1 MPYNYILRCKQINN
15 SHKGILL
22 FLGRIIIVY
31 IVMIGAAIGA
41 GLSAAGAIAG
51 GIMRDKAIKKEQEQL
66 AKKEAEERDWY
77 NRRYNE
83 DATARADAQ
92 RAITMTEEAMKARN
106 RAAQGAAAVMGGSPD
121 AVIAAQRANAA
132 AMADTASAVAAA
144 GEQRKDAI
152 EAQHRATQDT
162 FDAARMEQERN
173 RANAIAAATQGV
185 MSAGANI
192 ASGLTFDSI
201 KGDKKKEETA

>member
-1 MPYNYILRCKQINN
+1 MKIVGY
-15 SHKGILL
+15 
-22 FLGRIIIVY
+22 FWRIILSVY
-31 IVMIGAAIGA
+31 NIMIGAAIGA

-51 GIMRDKAIKKEQEQL
+51 GIMRNKAIKKEQELL
-66 AKKEAEERDWY
+66 AKKEAEERDWF

-121 AVIAAQRANAA
+121 AVIAAQQANAA
-132 AMADTASAVAAA
+132 AMADTASAIAAA

-152 EAQHRATQDT
+152 EAQYRAKQDT

-173 RANAIAAATQGV
+173 RANAVAAATQGV
-185 MSAGANI
+185 MGAGANI
-192 ASGLTFDSI
+192 ASGLTFDPI

>member
-1 MPYNYILRCKQINN
+1 M
-15 SHKGILL
+15 L
-22 FLGRIIIVY
+22 FLSEIIIVY

-51 GIMRDKAIKKEQEQL
+51 GIMRNKAIKKEQELL

-92 RAITMTEEAMKARN
+92 RAITMTEEAMKNRN
-106 RAAQGAAAVMGGSPD
+106 RAAQGAAAVMGGPQD
-121 AVIAAQRANAA
+121 AVIAAQQANAQ
-132 AMADTASAVAAA
+132 AMADTASAIAVA

-152 EAQHRATQDT
+152 EAQHRAKQDT

-173 RANAIAAATQGV
+173 KANAIAAATQGV
-185 MSAGANI
+185 ISAGANI
-192 ASGLTFDSI
+192 ASGLTSDPI
-201 KGDKKKEETA
+201 TGDKKKEETA

>member
-1 MPYNYILRCKQINN
+1 MKIVGYFWRVILSVYNI
-15 SHKGILL
+15 
-22 FLGRIIIVY
+22 
-31 IVMIGAAIGA
+31 MIGAAIGA

-51 GIMRDKAIKKEQEQL
+51 GVMRNKAIKKEQELL
-66 AKKEAEERDWY
+66 AKKEAENRDWY
-77 NRRYNE
+77 HRRYNE

-121 AVIAAQRANAA
+121 VVIAAQQANAA
-132 AMADTASAVAAA
+132 AMADTASAIAAA

-152 EAQHRATQDT
+152 EAQYRAKQDT

-173 RANAIAAATQGV
+173 RANAVAAATQGV

-192 ASGLTFDSI
+192 ASGLSFDPI
-201 KGDKKKEETA
+201 KGDAAAETDNPITGEKKKEETA

>member
-1 MPYNYILRCKQINN
+1 
-15 SHKGILL
+15 
-22 FLGRIIIVY
+22 
-31 IVMIGAAIGA
+31 MIGAAIGA

-51 GIMRDKAIKKEQEQL
+51 GVMRNKAIKKEQELL
-66 AKKEAEERDWY
+66 AKKEAENRDWY
-77 NRRYNE
+77 HRRYNE

-121 AVIAAQRANAA
+121 VVIAAQQANAA
-132 AMADTASAVAAA
+132 AMADTASAIAAA

-152 EAQHRATQDT
+152 EAQYRAKQDT

-173 RANAIAAATQGV
+173 RANAVAAATQGV

-192 ASGLTFDSI
+192 ASGLSFDPI
-201 KGDKKKEETA
+201 TGEKKKEEETA

>member
-1 MPYNYILRCKQINN
+1 
-15 SHKGILL
+15 
-22 FLGRIIIVY
+22 
-31 IVMIGAAIGA
+31 MIGAAIGA

-51 GIMRDKAIKKEQEQL
+51 GIMRNKAIKREQELL
-66 AKKEAEERDWY
+66 AKKESEERDWY

-92 RAITMTEEAMKARN
+92 RAITMTEEAMKNRN
-106 RAAQGAAAVMGGSPD
+106 RAAQGAAAVMGGSAD
-121 AVIAAQRANAA
+121 AVIAAQQANAA
-132 AMADTASAVAAA
+132 AMAGTASAIAAA

-152 EAQHRATQDT
+152 EAQYRAKQDT

-173 RANAIAAATQGV
+173 RANAVAAATQGV
-185 MSAGANI
+185 MGAGANI
-192 ASGLTFDSI
+192 ASGLTFDPI

>member
-1 MPYNYILRCKQINN
+1 M
-15 SHKGILL
+15 
-22 FLGRIIIVY
+22 V
-31 IVMIGAAIGA
+31 GAAIGA
-41 GLSAAGAIAG
+41 GLSAVGAIAG
-51 GIMRDKAIKKEQEQL
+51 GISRSKAIKREQELL

-92 RAITMTEEAMKARN
+92 RAITMTEEAIKKRN
-106 RAAQGAAAVMGGSPD
+106 RAAQGAAAVMGGSQD
-121 AVIAAQRANAA
+121 AVIAAQQANAA
-132 AMADTASAVAAA
+132 AMADTASAIAAA

-152 EAQHRATQDT
+152 EAQHRAKQDT
-162 FDAARMEQERN
+162 FDAARMELERN
-173 RANAIAAATQGV
+173 KANAVAAATQGV

-192 ASGLTFDSI
+192 ASGLTFDPI